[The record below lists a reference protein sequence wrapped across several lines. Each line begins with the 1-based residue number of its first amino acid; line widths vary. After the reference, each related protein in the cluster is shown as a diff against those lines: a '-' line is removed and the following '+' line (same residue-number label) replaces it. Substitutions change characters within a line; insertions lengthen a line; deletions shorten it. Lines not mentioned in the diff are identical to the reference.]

1 MNLIEHKTEKFCERR
16 SFHMNNNYKKII
28 SEVSAL
34 GIAETDI
41 KDEMTLV
48 DDLAFDSLTFVQM
61 VLMLENEYNIKF
73 DDEYINI
80 EKLQTVKHVAEYI
93 EAKTREHK

>member
-1 MNLIEHKTEKFCERR
+1 MDNT
-16 SFHMNNNYKKII
+16 YKKII

-34 GIAETDI
+34 GIAEDGI
-41 KDEMTLV
+41 KDEMALV

-61 VLMLENEYNIKF
+61 VLMLENAYNIKF

-80 EKLQTVKHVAEYI
+80 EKLKTVKDVADYLNTKSGEQ
-93 EAKTREHK
+93 K

>member
-1 MNLIEHKTEKFCERR
+1 MDNT
-16 SFHMNNNYKKII
+16 YKKII

-34 GIAETDI
+34 GIAEDGI

-61 VLMLENEYNIKF
+61 VLMLENAYNIKF

-80 EKLQTVKHVAEYI
+80 EKLKTVKDVVDYLST
-93 EAKTREHK
+93 KSGEHK

>member
-1 MNLIEHKTEKFCERR
+1 
-16 SFHMNNNYKKII
+16 MNNEYKKII

-34 GIAETDI
+34 GIAEDGI
-41 KDEMTLV
+41 KDEMTLI

-61 VLMLENEYNIKF
+61 VLMLENAYDIKF

-80 EKLQTVKHVAEYI
+80 EKLKTVKDVAEYI
-93 EAKTREHK
+93 QVKTGEQ

>member
-1 MNLIEHKTEKFCERR
+1 MDNT
-16 SFHMNNNYKKII
+16 YKNII
-28 SEVSAL
+28 SEVSAI
-34 GIAETDI
+34 GIAEDGI

-61 VLMLENEYNIKF
+61 VLMLENAYNIKF

-80 EKLQTVKHVAEYI
+80 EKLKTVKDVADYLNTKSGEQ
-93 EAKTREHK
+93 K

>member
-1 MNLIEHKTEKFCERR
+1 
-16 SFHMNNNYKKII
+16 MNNEYKKII

-34 GIAETDI
+34 GIAEDGI
-41 KDEMTLV
+41 KDEMTLI

-61 VLMLENEYNIKF
+61 VLMLENVYDIKF

-80 EKLQTVKHVAEYI
+80 EKLKTVKDVAEYI
-93 EAKTREHK
+93 QVKTGEQ

>member
-1 MNLIEHKTEKFCERR
+1 MDNT
-16 SFHMNNNYKKII
+16 YKKII

-34 GIAETDI
+34 GIAEDGI
-41 KDEMTLV
+41 KEEMTLV

-61 VLMLENEYNIKF
+61 VLMLENAYNIKF

-80 EKLQTVKHVAEYI
+80 EKLKTVKAVADYLVT
-93 EAKTREHK
+93 KTGDQ

>member
-1 MNLIEHKTEKFCERR
+1 
-16 SFHMNNNYKKII
+16 MNNQYKKIL

-34 GIAETDI
+34 GIAEDDI
-41 KDEMTLV
+41 KEEMTLV

-61 VLMLENEYNIKF
+61 VLMLENAYNIKF

-80 EKLQTVKHVAEYI
+80 EKLKTVKAVADYLET
-93 EAKTREHK
+93 KTGDQ

>member
-1 MNLIEHKTEKFCERR
+1 MDNT
-16 SFHMNNNYKKII
+16 YKKII

-34 GIAETDI
+34 GIAEDGI

-61 VLMLENEYNIKF
+61 VLMLENAYNIKF

-80 EKLQTVKHVAEYI
+80 EKLKTVKDVVDYLNT
-93 EAKTREHK
+93 KSGEHK

>member
-1 MNLIEHKTEKFCERR
+1 
-16 SFHMNNNYKKII
+16 MNNEYKKII

-34 GIAETDI
+34 GIAEDGI
-41 KDEMTLV
+41 KDEMTLI

-61 VLMLENEYNIKF
+61 VLMLENAYDIKF

-80 EKLQTVKHVAEYI
+80 EKLKSVKDVAEYI
-93 EAKTREHK
+93 QVKTGEQ

>member
-1 MNLIEHKTEKFCERR
+1 MDNT
-16 SFHMNNNYKKII
+16 YKKII

-34 GIAETDI
+34 GIAEDGI

-61 VLMLENEYNIKF
+61 VLMLENAYNIKF

-80 EKLQTVKHVAEYI
+80 EKLKTVKDVADYLNTKSGE
-93 EAKTREHK
+93 RN

>member
-1 MNLIEHKTEKFCERR
+1 
-16 SFHMNNNYKKII
+16 MNNNYKKII

-80 EKLQTVKHVAEYI
+80 EKLQTVKDVAEYI
-93 EAKTREHK
+93 ETKIGEHK

>member
-1 MNLIEHKTEKFCERR
+1 MDNT
-16 SFHMNNNYKKII
+16 YKKII
-28 SEVSAL
+28 SEASAL
-34 GIAETDI
+34 GIAEDGI

-61 VLMLENEYNIKF
+61 VLMLENAYNIKF

-80 EKLQTVKHVAEYI
+80 EKLKTVKDVAEYI
-93 EAKTREHK
+93 QVKTGDQ

>member
-1 MNLIEHKTEKFCERR
+1 
-16 SFHMNNNYKKII
+16 MNNNYKKII

-34 GIAETDI
+34 GIAENDI

-61 VLMLENEYNIKF
+61 VLMLENEYSIKF

-80 EKLQTVKHVAEYI
+80 EKLQTVKDVAEYI
-93 EAKTREHK
+93 EAKIGEHK

>member
-1 MNLIEHKTEKFCERR
+1 
-16 SFHMNNNYKKII
+16 MNNQYKKIL

-34 GIAETDI
+34 GIAEDDI
-41 KDEMTLV
+41 KEEMTLV

-61 VLMLENEYNIKF
+61 VLMLENAYNIKF

-80 EKLQTVKHVAEYI
+80 EKLKTVKAVADYLVT
-93 EAKTREHK
+93 KTGDQ

>member
-1 MNLIEHKTEKFCERR
+1 MDNT
-16 SFHMNNNYKKII
+16 YKKII

-34 GIAETDI
+34 GIAEDGI

-61 VLMLENEYNIKF
+61 VLMLENAYNIKF

-80 EKLQTVKHVAEYI
+80 EKLKTVKDVADYLNT
-93 EAKTREHK
+93 KSGEHK

>member
-1 MNLIEHKTEKFCERR
+1 
-16 SFHMNNNYKKII
+16 MNNAYKKII

-34 GIAETDI
+34 GIAEDGI

-61 VLMLENEYNIKF
+61 VLMLENAYNIKF

-80 EKLQTVKHVAEYI
+80 EKLKTVKDVVDYLNT
-93 EAKTREHK
+93 KSGEHK

>member
-1 MNLIEHKTEKFCERR
+1 
-16 SFHMNNNYKKII
+16 MNNNYKKII

-34 GIAETDI
+34 GIAENDI

-80 EKLQTVKHVAEYI
+80 EKLQTVKDVAEYI
-93 EAKTREHK
+93 ETKNGEHK

>member
-1 MNLIEHKTEKFCERR
+1 MDNI
-16 SFHMNNNYKKII
+16 YKKII

-34 GIAETDI
+34 GIAEDVI

-61 VLMLENEYNIKF
+61 VLMLETAYNIKF

-80 EKLQTVKHVAEYI
+80 EKLKTVKDVAEYI
-93 EAKTREHK
+93 QVKTGDQQ

>member
-1 MNLIEHKTEKFCERR
+1 MDNI
-16 SFHMNNNYKKII
+16 YKKII

-34 GIAETDI
+34 GIAEDVI

-61 VLMLENEYNIKF
+61 VLMLETAYNIKF

-80 EKLQTVKHVAEYI
+80 EKLKTVKDVAEYI
-93 EAKTREHK
+93 QVKTGDQ

>member
-1 MNLIEHKTEKFCERR
+1 MDNT
-16 SFHMNNNYKKII
+16 YKKII

-34 GIAETDI
+34 GIAEDGI

-61 VLMLENEYNIKF
+61 VLMLENAYNIKF

-80 EKLQTVKHVAEYI
+80 EKLKTVKDVADYLNTKSGEQ
-93 EAKTREHK
+93 K

>member
-1 MNLIEHKTEKFCERR
+1 MDNI
-16 SFHMNNNYKKII
+16 YKKII

-34 GIAETDI
+34 GIAEDVI

-61 VLMLENEYNIKF
+61 ILMLENAYNIKF

-80 EKLQTVKHVAEYI
+80 EKLKTVKDVAEYI
-93 EAKTREHK
+93 KVKTGDQ

>member
-16 SFHMNNNYKKII
+16 SFHMNNQYKKIL
-28 SEVSAL
+28 SEISAL
-34 GIAETDI
+34 GIAEDDI
-41 KDEMTLV
+41 KEEMTLV

-61 VLMLENEYNIKF
+61 VLMLENAYNIKF

-80 EKLQTVKHVAEYI
+80 EKLKTVKAVADYLVT
-93 EAKTREHK
+93 KTGDQ

>member
-1 MNLIEHKTEKFCERR
+1 MDNT
-16 SFHMNNNYKKII
+16 YKKII

-34 GIAETDI
+34 GIAENGI

-61 VLMLENEYNIKF
+61 VLMLENAYNIKF

-80 EKLQTVKHVAEYI
+80 EKLKTVKDVADYLNT
-93 EAKTREHK
+93 KSGEHK

>member
-1 MNLIEHKTEKFCERR
+1 
-16 SFHMNNNYKKII
+16 MNNAYKKII

-34 GIAETDI
+34 GIAEDGI
-41 KDEMTLV
+41 KAEMTLI

-61 VLMLENEYNIKF
+61 VLMLENAYNIKF

-80 EKLQTVKHVAEYI
+80 EKLKTVKDVADYLNT
-93 EAKTREHK
+93 KSGEHK

>member
-1 MNLIEHKTEKFCERR
+1 
-16 SFHMNNNYKKII
+16 MNNEYKKII

-34 GIAETDI
+34 GIAEDGI
-41 KDEMTLV
+41 KDEMTLI

-61 VLMLENEYNIKF
+61 VLMLENAYNIKF

-80 EKLQTVKHVAEYI
+80 EKLKTVKDVAEYI
-93 EAKTREHK
+93 EVKTGDQ